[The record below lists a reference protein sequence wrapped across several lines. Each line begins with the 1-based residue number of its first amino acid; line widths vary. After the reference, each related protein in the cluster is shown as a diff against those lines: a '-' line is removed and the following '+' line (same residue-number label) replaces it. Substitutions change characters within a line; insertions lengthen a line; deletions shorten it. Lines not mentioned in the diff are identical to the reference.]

1 MQRIED
7 FKFLTVIIN
16 IYLIKMTFRSLNGSL
31 LKTDRKICFYYFL
44 SLHRNVENAEKL
56 Q

>member
-7 FKFLTVIIN
+7 FKFLTIIID
-16 IYLIKMTFRSLNGSL
+16 IYLIKMTSRSLNGSL

-44 SLHRNVENAEKL
+44 SFHQNVENAEEL
-56 Q
+56 R